1 MKQVVKKEFITEAD
15 LIKRGWRVDAIPFYL
30 KAEQKKGVVDGILT
44 NLYSKENVIR
54 AENFIKRT
62 CAVDIAFA

>member
-1 MKQVVKKEFITEAD
+1 MKQVVKKEHISEAE
-15 LIKRGWRVDAIPFYL
+15 LIKRGWNKNVISLYL
-30 KAEQKKGVVDGILT
+30 KPEKKQGVIDGVLT
-44 NLYSKENVIR
+44 NLYNKENVIR

>member
-30 KAEQKKGVVDGILT
+30 KAEQKK
-44 NLYSKENVIR
+44 E
-54 AENFIKRT
+54 
-62 CAVDIAFA
+62 